1 MIEGNMLLLY
11 QLTVSSH
18 YYVVVEYTCI
28 FMVID
33 EAGFTILTLLLLT
46 GVNFIRQC
54 QRGHTFQILF

>member
-11 QLTVSSH
+11 QLTVSGH
-18 YYVVVEYTCI
+18 YYVVVKYTCI

-54 QRGHTFQILF
+54 